1 MKMLFVAF
9 FLAAALSSGMAFAQ
23 TPADQDKAALTAATT
38 WLALCDAGRYAE
50 SWRNASSFFRGAVAE
65 KDWDAALAGVRTPL
79 GAAAS
84 RTVKSASSATSLPGA
99 PDGRYVVM
107 TFDTVFANKKAAV
120 ETVTF
125 MQDTDGVWRA
135 AGYFI
140 R

>member
-1 MKMLFVAF
+1 MKMLFLAF
-9 FLAAALSSGMAFAQ
+9 FLAAALNSGLAFAQ
-23 TPADQDKAALTAATT
+23 TPADQDNAALAAATK
-38 WLALCDAGRYAE
+38 WLALCDAGRYPE
-50 SWRNASSFFRGAVAE
+50 SWQNASSFFRGAVAE

-79 GAAAS
+79 GAATS
-84 RTVKSASSATSLPGA
+84 RTVKSAKSATSLPGA
-99 PDGRYVVM
+99 PDGNYVVM

-125 MQDTDGVWRA
+125 MQDKDGSWRA